1 MDTKSKK
8 FDKLS
13 IIKFICVFLSLVF
26 AVAGSFN
33 IVSFIRFLDQNDAY
47 DAAGQALYKTFT
59 GTDRY
64 DAYYAFESKYDIFL
78 SNAVLKSLLYPSD
91 NDSGYKLYKKRVRE
105 KYCDEIENMLLHY
118 KPMKSEYF
126 IFYALDKGYITLKK
140 LDIDYEADKKSELH
154 YNNGEGCKVW
164 YENPLTTVN
173 DFECDFM
180 SYDEIE
186 EEYEVT
192 TMPSAQPGSSGSGKK
207 YDSGVLL
214 FETYFANYK
223 EFESNYYEEYS
234 VTTNKN
240 GAKLT
245 EELYNEHREEL
256 DPLKCDAVVEI
267 NNVYYDGDYYSG
279 VYGKHYSGIYE
290 VFVNKENVDIYNPDV
305 FYCDELEFTVTESD
319 FSDVYNKMST
329 LLSGYKNMFFAVLD
343 EETGDFYT
351 NFSSPE
357 AKKITADNVG
367 DLMSGFCKNN
377 YYKYTTKTNYV
388 WDNSFQRY
396 TMQEAD
402 YIRNRLPEDLNFTL
416 WVGYD
421 ETRSGG
427 DDAFSQPDEK
437 REAAVESFKKYAPPT
452 AVCALGWIICLIAL
466 IFISGRKSYDDE
478 LHLGRFDG
486 IFTEI
491 KTVLNLGLI
500 ALAGWAAFML
510 IFENGYNYDKYT
522 QTGTHNFSPGILL
535 IVYTLCGISSL
546 LLLDWVLYLSR
557 HIKNRTLLKNISVV
571 RLIIFIRRKVKE
583 RKEKRLSETPEY
595 IDFKKK
601 LLRVTVPVLVV
612 GNIILLII
620 ILKCSF
626 YDRAFL
632 LLLPIFAAAEFF
644 IIRYGMRRVMGIRTI
659 LDAIHG
665 MRMGEADVYV
675 DTGKMPSSLKPYAN
689 DVNSVSEGLSIAVE
703 KATKEQRTRT
713 ELITNVSHDLKTP
726 LTSIINYVDLL
737 SKRPIEDEEAKKYVA
752 VLGEKS
758 EKLKKLI
765 EDLVEA
771 SKASAGNVS
780 VNLVRVSL
788 HELVSQITGEYED
801 DFSKKGLTV
810 FIEEKSGDITVSA
823 DSKLASR
830 VLDNLMVNIRKY
842 AMPGTRV
849 YIRLFA
855 DGEYGC
861 IGISN
866 ISEQQ
871 LNIPASELKERFVRG
886 DKSRSTEG
894 SGLGLAIAEDFMSL
908 QNGKLDLFI
917 NGDMFTAVISFRI
930 IPTQEEKN

>member
-1 MDTKSKK
+1 
-8 FDKLS
+8 
-13 IIKFICVFLSLVF
+13 
-26 AVAGSFN
+26 
-33 IVSFIRFLDQNDAY
+33 
-47 DAAGQALYKTFT
+47 
-59 GTDRY
+59 
-64 DAYYAFESKYDIFL
+64 
-78 SNAVLKSLLYPSD
+78 
-91 NDSGYKLYKKRVRE
+91 
-105 KYCDEIENMLLHY
+105 
-118 KPMKSEYF
+118 
-126 IFYALDKGYITLKK
+126 
-140 LDIDYEADKKSELH
+140 
-154 YNNGEGCKVW
+154 
-164 YENPLTTVN
+164 
-173 DFECDFM
+173 
-180 SYDEIE
+180 
-186 EEYEVT
+186 
-192 TMPSAQPGSSGSGKK
+192 
-207 YDSGVLL
+207 
-214 FETYFANYK
+214 FETYFD
-223 EFESNYYEEYS
+223 EGYYA
-234 VTTNKN
+234 TTNKN

-245 EELYNEHREEL
+245 EELYNEHRKEL
-256 DPLKCDAVVEI
+256 DSLKCDALVEI
-267 NNVYYDGDYYSG
+267 NNAYYGSDYYSG

-290 VFVNKENVDIYNPDV
+290 VFINEENVDIYNPDV
-305 FYCDELEFTVTESD
+305 FYSDGLEFTADENS
-319 FSDVYNKMST
+319 FSDEYNKMDS
-329 LLSGYKNMFFAVLD
+329 LLSGYKNVFFAVLD
-343 EETGDFYT
+343 EETGEFYT

-357 AKKITADNVG
+357 TKKITADNVG
-367 DLMSGFCKNN
+367 ELMSDFCKNN
-377 YYKYTTKTNYV
+377 YYKYTTKTDYV
-388 WDNSFQRY
+388 WDNSFQCY

-402 YIRNRLPEDLNFTL
+402 YIRSRLPEDLNFTL

-421 ETRSGG
+421 ETLSGG
-427 DDAFSQPDEK
+427 DDAFSQPDET
-437 REAAVESFKKYAPPT
+437 REKVVENFKKYAPPT

-466 IFISGRKSYDDE
+466 IFMSGRKSYDDE
-478 LHLGRFDG
+478 LHMGRFDG

-500 ALAGWAAFML
+500 ALAIWAAYVM
-510 IFENGYNYDKYT
+510 IYNNDTYIE
-522 QTGTHNFSPGILL
+522 TGVHNFSPGVSL
-535 IVYTLCGISSL
+535 IVYALCGISSL

-583 RKEKRLSETPEY
+583 RKEKRLSKTPEY
-595 IDFKKK
+595 VDFRKK

-612 GNIILLII
+612 GNIILLILI
-620 ILKCSF
+620 MFLSD
-626 YDRAFL
+626 YDEAFL
-632 LLLPIFAAAEFF
+632 LLLPIIAAAEFF
-644 IIRYGMRRVMGIRTI
+644 IIRYGMRWVMGIKLI

-665 MRMGEADVYV
+665 MREGKADVYA

-780 VNLVRVSL
+780 VNLVRMSL
-788 HELVSQITGEYED
+788 HELISQITGEYED